1 MKKQFAKI
9 FESEKYGQLLVLR
22 DDNDDL
28 EPQVK
33 LTMDPDMEGIGLCSA
48 SITFETEESQQTS
61 FSQFSLRTAERMADE
76 LHKTL
81 VEIRS

>member
-33 LTMDPDMEGIGLCSA
+33 LTMDPDMDGIGLCYA
-48 SITFETEESQQTS
+48 SITFETEESQQTA